1 MDDNILTNPE
11 LLRYWKLMKGNEKTR
26 LSITD
31 VMSMGVHI
39 TCFDVLPNGSSPFFW
54 TDGLIDVVING
65 NTYTSFPDIVQDS
78 LPSFSEEKGIS
89 NDSIN
94 FKISNVNASVR
105 QLALGGFLKDAK
117 MNIRLAI
124 LNPFD
129 STVIYSMLMFS
140 GFIDYCQ
147 AVADPNSKTNEMTV
161 YVNSVYKKLDRQ
173 APVIAANSVYQSYY
187 KGDEYFSLLGQVNQ
201 SQTWRY
207 RKNDS

>member
-1 MDDNILTNPE
+1 MDDNILTNPV
-11 LLRYWKLMKGNEKTR
+11 LLRYWALMKGKEKTR

-31 VMSMGVHI
+31 VMSMGVHV
-39 TCFDVLPNGSSPFFW
+39 TCFDVLPNGSSAFFW
-54 TDGLIDVVING
+54 TDGLIDIVLNG
-65 NTYTSFPDIVQDS
+65 NTYTSFPDIIQKS

-117 MNIRLAI
+117 MNIRLVI

-147 AVADPNSKTNEMTV
+147 AVADPNSPINEMTV

-187 KGDEYFSLLGQVNQ
+187 SGDQYFSLLGQVNQ